1 LIAPGLSVFE
11 NQRAG
16 GKGLS
21 SHQPPATSLR
31 VDMIISELKP
41 LEELQQALADFDK
54 LFLVGCAACA
64 TACKAGGEEEIFKL
78 QEWLA
83 GQEKEVTGS
92 VVIDEACHLMRAAR
106 DLRHHKNAVQGADA
120 LVVLACGSGIQ
131 SISCNVEKRV
141 VGGLNSM
148 FLGNVRRFGHY
159 EEMCSLCGDCILNE
173 TAGIC
178 PVTTCAKGLLN
189 GPCGGMADGHC
200 EVDADIACA
209 WRLIYE
215 RLQSQ
220 QRQGVFARRVPP
232 KNWSRRRQPGRYRL
246 NKGES

>member
-1 LIAPGLSVFE
+1 
-11 NQRAG
+11 
-16 GKGLS
+16 
-21 SHQPPATSLR
+21 
-31 VDMIISELKP
+31 MIISQLKP
-41 LEELQQALADFDK
+41 LAELQQALADFQR

-64 TACKAGGEEEIFKL
+64 TTCKAGGEEEIFRL
-78 QEWLA
+78 QEWLN
-83 GQEKEVTGS
+83 GEDKEVTGS
-92 VVIDEACHLMRAAR
+92 VVIDEACHIMRAAR
-106 DLRHHKNAVQGADA
+106 DLRQHKDALHDAEA
-120 LVVLACGSGIQ
+120 LVVLACGSGVQ
-131 SISCNVEKRV
+131 SISTNVDKRV

-148 FLGNVRRFGHY
+148 FLGNVRRFGQY

-200 EVDADIACA
+200 EVDAEIPCA

-220 QRQGVFARRVPP
+220 RRQGVFARRVPP
-232 KNWSRRRQPGRYRL
+232 KNWSRRRKPGRYRL
-246 NKGES
+246 LNGGR

>member
-1 LIAPGLSVFE
+1 
-11 NQRAG
+11 
-16 GKGLS
+16 
-21 SHQPPATSLR
+21 
-31 VDMIISELKP
+31 MIISEQKP
-41 LEELQQALADFDK
+41 QEELLAALADLDR

-83 GQEKEVTGS
+83 EQGKEVTGS
-92 VVIDEACHLMRAAR
+92 VVIDEACHIMRAAR
-106 DLRHHKNAVQGADA
+106 DLRHHKLAVEDAQA

-131 SISCNVEKRV
+131 SISANTEKRV

-189 GPCGGMADGHC
+189 GPCGGMEDGHC
-200 EVDADIACA
+200 EVDPEIDCA

-215 RLQSQ
+215 RLQRQ
-220 QRQGVFARRVPP
+220 QRPGVFARRVPP
-232 KNWSRRRQPGRYRL
+232 KFWSRRRKPGRHRL
-246 NKGES
+246 KTPGR